1 MWVGASVSE
10 VVGASWSQE
19 VGRSVCLH
27 PPSCDTVFQLRR
39 KKLKCYLATCLSTVL
54 TWPFKMLSLRGTL
67 TRIIHVFSS
76 EFLNV
81 FTPLLRRRPRSLTF
95 ALWMPPTD
103 GLRGRMQIRSDALLE
118 SLQWINCTDISYP
131 FSCCSILGKR
141 ELRLAETQIMQEEL
155 YESLFC
161 IFKKKVH
168 IYFRCLEECCN
179 AGLLWSSKKNKK

>member
-1 MWVGASVSE
+1 
-10 VVGASWSQE
+10 
-19 VGRSVCLH
+19 
-27 PPSCDTVFQLRR
+27 
-39 KKLKCYLATCLSTVL
+39 
-54 TWPFKMLSLRGTL
+54 MLSLRGTL

-131 FSCCSILGKR
+131 FSCCSILGKKGTSSCGDSDYAGGVVWIPF
-141 ELRLAETQIMQEEL
+141 LHFL
-155 YESLFC
+155 
-161 IFKKKVH
+161 KKVP

-179 AGLLWSSKKNKK
+179 AGLLWSSKKNKKKTLSLCSFVFHRAWISQENEGLLANNQVGSLAPFLSSFKSPF